1 MVHLGTQ
8 RRLLE
13 EHKEA
18 KLSLGTQT
26 ATPGSEGIKTLAGY
40 TKFRTF
46 ALEVT
51 IWHFR
56 TSTN

>member
-1 MVHLGTQ
+1 MVHLGKQ

-18 KLSLGTQT
+18 KLSPGTQT

-51 IWHFR
+51 IWPFR
-56 TSTN
+56 TSAN